1 MAISNVNTAWK
12 NDLYPLVEQTF
23 DYQYENFMNIIKQVI
38 SEEDSKSIDYR
49 LEGLGGY
56 GELPNYDGSQ
66 LVGMN
71 QKRGFV
77 TIINPQEKAGSI
89 DIQRRYAN
97 TDKSGEAKKAGT
109 RAAYSVAMTVYLAS
123 LRMFGRAFNGA
134 YLGGDGQSWAS
145 AAHPIASKGD
155 ANGVSTID
163 TDAGTFSNLLT
174 GKLSVPNI
182 SLAQTTANR
191 YITPDGLPFKCDMS
205 ANGLLLVSPELEPKA
220 KEICG
225 PNSKLIPEK
234 LPESA
239 ENGANPLYGLQYI
252 VIGGGA
258 DGFQASQWAI
268 CDKTLISQIAKIV
281 YVERPTVLRADLD
294 NPLIARI
301 VPYVDFGVG
310 FADAR
315 PIVFSTGTTN

>member
-1 MAISNVNTAWK
+1 
-12 NDLYPLVEQTF
+12 
-23 DYQYENFMNIIKQVI
+23 
-38 SEEDSKSIDYR
+38 
-49 LEGLGGY
+49 
-56 GELPNYDGSQ
+56 
-66 LVGMN
+66 
-71 QKRGFV
+71 
-77 TIINPQEKAGSI
+77 
-89 DIQRRYAN
+89 
-97 TDKSGEAKKAGT
+97 
-109 RAAYSVAMTVYLAS
+109 MTVYLAS

>member
-1 MAISNVNTAWK
+1 MAVSNVNTAWK
-12 NDLYPLVEQTF
+12 NDLYPLIEQTF
-23 DYQYENFMNIIKQVI
+23 DYQYDNFMNIIKQVV
-38 SEEDSKSIDYR
+38 SEEDNKSIDYR

-66 LVGMN
+66 LLGMN

-77 TIINPQEKAGSI
+77 TIINPQEKAGAI

-97 TDKSGEAKKAGT
+97 VDKSGEAKKAGQ

-123 LRMFGRAFNGA
+123 LRMFGRAFNA
-134 YLGGDGQSWAS
+134 SYVGGDGQPWAS
-145 AAHPIASKGD
+145 TAHPVATKGD
-155 ANGVSTID
+155 ANGTSTVD
-163 TDAGTFSNLLT
+163 PDAGTFSNYIQD
-174 GKLSVPNI
+174 KLSVSAI
-182 SLAQTTANR
+182 TKAQTTANR
-191 YITPDGLPFKCDMS
+191 YVTPDGLPFKCDMS

-239 ENGANPLYGLQYI
+239 ENGANPIYGLQYL
-252 VIGGGA
+252 VIGGGS
-258 DGFQASQWAI
+258 DGFQATQWAI
-268 CDKTLISQIAKIV
+268 CDKTLISQVAKIV

-294 NPLIARI
+294 NPLVARI

-310 FADAR
+310 FGDAR
-315 PIVFSTGTTN
+315 PIIFSDGTK